1 MTQSTG
7 YPAYNDIAEI
17 KIFLVMPPEFMME
30 AARIKRNS
38 DQGKEL
44 LMALVKA

>member
-17 KIFLVMPPEFMME
+17 KNFLGN
-30 AARIKRNS
+30 AAGVHDGGCKNKKRNRV
-38 DQGKEL
+38 KEL
-44 LMALVKA
+44 LMALVKD